1 MALDLDASAVGAVP
15 ETEVPAEGGNPAAES
30 ADPKAAAQQTAQAAT
45 AGATGETKTAEAST
59 AASTEDTEDRRARRA
74 AESELARI
82 KASLKE
88 LEAAR
93 DRLKPYADLEEI
105 GRQDPARWIS
115 EIADAQGITPQRVME
130 MLTKRGAGEPAAL
143 TAEERVAKLER
154 AWAERESAWQ
164 KEREDNERR
173 TQETRS
179 QQILQSNI
187 AATSDFIKA
196 NAAKFPGLD
205 EKDGEAVFQVVQAR
219 YAQLGD
225 AAPKAQGPELL
236 ALYMD
241 AAKRVEDAIR
251 AEAERRAVR
260 FGYSKPTTVAAPAA
274 NEGFRGLSLS
284 NTTAPAPPHDS
295 DRVNTPDDMDALMRQ
310 MFS

>member
-15 ETEVPAEGGNPAAES
+15 ETEVPAEGGTTVAES
-30 ADPKAAAQQTAQAAT
+30 ADPKASAQTDAAPATTQATSAAT
-45 AGATGETKTAEAST
+45 AEAKPKTEPV
-59 AASTEDTEDRRARRA
+59 DTEDRRARRA

-154 AWAERESAWQ
+154 AWAEREAAWQ

-173 TQETRS
+173 SQETRS

-225 AAPKAQGPELL
+225 EAPKTQGPELL

-241 AAKRVEDAIR
+241 AAERVEAAIR

-274 NEGFRGLSLS
+274 KEGFRGLSLS